1 MKTEQ
6 AIEKL
11 KMLKAI
17 IERLNSEMVILIN
30 TTAQVEIVIRKNDTS
45 ERKYS
50 LLEQKVDMLIQ
61 SYHQSYN
68 QNQILITN

>member
-50 LLEQKVDMLIQ
+50 LLSRK
-61 SYHQSYN
+61 
-68 QNQILITN
+68 